1 MAEEKT
7 FGQLFVEETNRKQQL
22 AQKILGQMGPDH
34 ENKKIS
40 DITMSQVKLAIDNF
54 EACIQR
60 CRSNNAEEAIYFF
73 SRGCWNLGE
82 AMGRAKV
89 ENPKRKEFL
98 PPETAG

>member
-1 MAEEKT
+1 MTKKRFRTHFSEEA
-7 FGQLFVEETNRKQQL
+7 NRKQEL
-22 AQKILGQMGPDH
+22 ASRIFKQMEPDH
-34 ENKKIS
+34 SDKKLS
-40 DITMSQVKLAIDNF
+40 DATLAQVKLAIDNF

-60 CRSNNAEEAIYFF
+60 LRADNAEEAIYFF

-98 PPETAG
+98 PPESTA